1 MSNPLLSTNGQR
13 LMNVIDSHTS
23 MPWHCLLSRRTALAA
38 ICSGLSIPRNVVAL
52 DHHDPAPK
60 FRAKTLDGETI
71 TNDSILG
78 KVVLLQFWATWCP
91 YCKRDMPALES
102 VGREFESQGL
112 MVLGVNVGES
122 KKKVKQFLEQSPRS
136 SKVILT
142 EDTNLAAVF
151 EAKRFPLYVLID
163 RKGDLAGMQEGA
175 GGEGS
180 LRRLLRKAA
189 LDSQQDSGDSVQLQ
203 SSPRRQ

>member
-1 MSNPLLSTNGQR
+1 MLRNCP
-13 LMNVIDSHTS
+13 I
-23 MPWHCLLSRRTALAA
+23 SRRRALAA
-38 ICSGLSIPRNVVAL
+38 IGSGLSIPRNVFAL

-60 FRAKTLDGETI
+60 FRAKTMDGETI

-91 YCKRDMPALES
+91 YCKRDMPALEN

-112 MVLGVNVGES
+112 VVFGVDVGES

-136 SKVILT
+136 SRVILT

-163 RKGDLAGMQEGA
+163 RKGNLAGTQEGA
-175 GGEGS
+175 GGEGA
-180 LRRLLRKAA
+180 LRHLLLKAA
-189 LDSQQDSGDSVQLQ
+189 LDSSRDSGDNVQLE
-203 SSPRRQ
+203 SSPRRL

>member
-1 MSNPLLSTNGQR
+1 MDGQI
-13 LMNVIDSHTS
+13 V
-23 MPWHCLLSRRTALAA
+23 
-38 ICSGLSIPRNVVAL
+38 
-52 DHHDPAPK
+52 
-60 FRAKTLDGETI
+60 

-112 MVLGVNVGES
+112 VVFGVNVGES
-122 KKKVKQFLEQSPRS
+122 KKHVKQFLEQSPRS
-136 SKVILT
+136 SRVILT

-163 RKGDLAGMQEGA
+163 RKGNLVGTQEGA
-175 GGEGS
+175 GGEGA
-180 LRRLLRKAA
+180 LRRLLRKAE
-189 LDSQQDSGDSVQLQ
+189 LDSSRDAGDNVQLE

>member
-1 MSNPLLSTNGQR
+1 M
-13 LMNVIDSHTS
+13 
-23 MPWHCLLSRRTALAA
+23 
-38 ICSGLSIPRNVVAL
+38 
-52 DHHDPAPK
+52 
-60 FRAKTLDGETI
+60 DGETI

-112 MVLGVNVGES
+112 VVLGVNVGES

-142 EDTNLAAVF
+142 DDTNLAAVF

-163 RKGDLAGMQEGA
+163 RKGNLAGTQEGA

-180 LRRLLRKAA
+180 LKRLLRKAA
-189 LDSQQDSGDSVQLQ
+189 LDSAQDPDDSVQLQ
-203 SSPRRQ
+203 SSPRRD

>member
-1 MSNPLLSTNGQR
+1 M
-13 LMNVIDSHTS
+13 
-23 MPWHCLLSRRTALAA
+23 
-38 ICSGLSIPRNVVAL
+38 
-52 DHHDPAPK
+52 
-60 FRAKTLDGETI
+60 DGETV

-78 KVVLLQFWATWCP
+78 KVVLLQSWATWCP

-112 MVLGVNVGES
+112 VVLGVNVGES

-136 SKVILT
+136 SQVILT

-163 RKGDLAGMQEGA
+163 RKGNLAGTQEGA
-175 GGEGS
+175 GGEGA
-180 LRRLLRKAA
+180 LLHLLGKAA
-189 LDSQQDSGDSVQLQ
+189 LTSREDSYDAVQLQ